1 MAWCE
6 PFFLVYSRK
15 WAPFTSSRRCP
26 NTAVPDGIGEPLL
39 GPRASR
45 PHGLHRHPLCCI
57 ASFFARNEPCLE
69 RIGLDVV
76 DDRTQVGIVTNMAIV
91 VVRVPDRTFSLKVSV
106 DGFGGERFPTVYDVP
121 QGELVER
128 FDEHMDMVG
137 HYR

>member
-1 MAWCE
+1 
-6 PFFLVYSRK
+6 
-15 WAPFTSSRRCP
+15 
-26 NTAVPDGIGEPLL
+26 
-39 GPRASR
+39 
-45 PHGLHRHPLCCI
+45 
-57 ASFFARNEPCLE
+57 
-69 RIGLDVV
+69 
-76 DDRTQVGIVTNMAIV
+76 MAIV